1 MTPRVVYRNKA
12 AKDGFPGVEGGA
24 KTLYEVFE
32 YSVKRHGNNKCLGWR
47 PMSNGKP
54 GPYEFWTYNET
65 RGAELRSASYIWDFD
80 SHITS
85 IGLNTLFWSIHGLS
99 DMCTLHMRPEWLP

>member
-1 MTPRVVYRNKA
+1 MKSRVVYRNKA

-65 RGAELRSASYIWDFD
+65 RGAELRSHSYTWDSAST
-80 SHITS
+80 ITYFGS
-85 IGLNTLFWSIHGLS
+85 KSPFCWMQGYLELH
-99 DMCTLHMRPEWLP
+99 TLHGRPEK

>member
-1 MTPRVVYRNKA
+1 MVQYRDLVMACRNKA

-32 YSVKRHGNNKCLGWR
+32 YSVKRHGDKKCLGWR

-65 RGAELRSASYIWDFD
+65 RGANPMLQGHSPETV
-80 SHITS
+80 HIQ
-85 IGLNTLFWSIHGLS
+85 GH
-99 DMCTLHMRPEWLP
+99 

>member
-1 MTPRVVYRNKA
+1 MQSPPMAHNHICQLVYRNKA

-32 YSVKRHGNNKCLGWR
+32 YSVKRHGDKKCLGWR
-47 PMSNGKP
+47 PMTNGKP

-65 RGAELRSASYIWDFD
+65 RGAEFLRS
-80 SHITS
+80 
-85 IGLNTLFWSIHGLS
+85 
-99 DMCTLHMRPEWLP
+99 CTIKSTMS